1 VLIEDNPGNAL
12 KPWVAMGSGREATVV
27 WMQRVSTHYDLYA
40 NRFAPN
46 EGWGE
51 AEVIESEPG
60 DADFPRVAVDG
71 SGNAIALWKQWNG
84 AFNDIWANRYAPGVG
99 WSGPVLM
106 ETNDADASE
115 TWVSMNASGD
125 ALAMW
130 RQSDGVSLSIWSR
143 RYAPG
148 GGWGLP
154 ELVERDRG
162 SVASPRAV
170 LDGSGDGVAVWQ
182 QKYPRSSW
190 GVLANG
196 FAAGQGWGT
205 PIPLD
210 ANEPASM
217 SPDIATDG
225 CGNAIAVWRQT
236 DGVDFTVWANHNRT
250 GAGWTGPVLIGPDAS
265 QDTTPSVAMNAGGDA
280 VAAWV
285 NDGHVLVARYGESS
299 GWGSPE
305 QIDES
310 PEVAT
315 TPEIRMDDAG
325 NAVAIWMQGG
335 HIWTSLYLVE

>member
-1 VLIEDNPGNAL
+1 MIEGNPGSAL
-12 KPWVAMGSGREATVV
+12 NPWVAMGGGSEATVV
-27 WMQRVSTHYDLYA
+27 WRQRVGASYDLYA
-40 NRFAPN
+40 NRFAPGV
-46 EGWGE
+46 GWSG
-51 AEVIESEPG
+51 AAVIESEPG

-125 ALAMW
+125 ALATW
-130 RQSDGVSLSIWSR
+130 RQSDGVALSIWSR

-285 NDGHVLVARYGESS
+285 NDGHFLVARYGESS

-315 TPEIRMDDAG
+315 TPEIRMDDAR

-335 HIWTSLYLVE
+335 RIWTSLFSAE